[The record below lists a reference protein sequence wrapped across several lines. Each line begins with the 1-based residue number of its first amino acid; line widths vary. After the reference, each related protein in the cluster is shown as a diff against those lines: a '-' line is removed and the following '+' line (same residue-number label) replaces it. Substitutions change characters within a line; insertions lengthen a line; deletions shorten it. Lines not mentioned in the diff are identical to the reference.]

1 MKAFRMKRP
10 EHLTCN
16 RVPGP
21 QSGMIVRILS
31 NLDELEPSWGFP
43 HSSVGKES
51 TCNAGNPSSSPG
63 SGRSAGEG
71 IEYPLQYSWT
81 FLVTQLVEICLQC
94 GRPGFDL
101 WVGKRP
107 WRRERRPTPVFRPGE
122 LHGLYSMGSQ
132 RVGHD

>member
-71 IEYPLQYSWT
+71 IAYPLQCSWAAVVAQ
-81 FLVTQLVEICLQC
+81 LVTNHLQC
-94 GRPGFDL
+94 ERPGL
-101 WVGKRP
+101 GRS
-107 WRRERRPTPVFRPGE
+107 PGE
-122 LHGLYSMGSQ
+122 GK
-132 RVGHD
+132 